1 MRSAT
6 DIQRL
11 LDELDRQNADSLE
24 DQDLDFKRW
33 INRSLNDSVA
43 MVVEAAVCMA
53 NGGGGTVIFG
63 VDDLAV
69 GRATAILGVPPE
81 VDVNRLKK
89 AVYDGTDPKLTP
101 VFEDLRVPEG
111 TGRLI
116 VMQVYPGIPPYT
128 DTAGGAKIRI
138 GKECKP
144 LTGTLRR
151 RVAVETGENDFSA
164 QIIAEAA
171 TADFSPAA
179 LETLRESARLDNA
192 PEDLVRMS
200 DRDLLEALG
209 LLRDGKIT
217 VAALLLAGSPEALK
231 KHLPSYGWSFFLM
244 ESDTAYRDR
253 VDDRDSLPMALKR
266 LADRINANNPIST
279 VAVGLAHFEYRT
291 YPEVAVREALLNAF
305 VHSDYRLGGP
315 IIVKQSAAKLE
326 ISNPGG
332 FIGGISPGN
341 ILHHPPMPR
350 NPLLAEALVKLR
362 LINRANLGIGR
373 IYRALLIEGKE
384 PPVIEEL
391 GECVRITLLARE
403 HSAGF
408 RNFVAE
414 ESKAGRLPGVDHLL
428 VLQYLLHHPEMD
440 TSTAARLCQRSEAEI
455 REILSQLETEW
466 HYLERGGTGR
476 GTYWIIAPDVFNRLR
491 ETGSQERDRRIDWEA
506 AKTRILSVLRQR
518 AERQEDGLSNE
529 EIRRIAHLDRN
540 QAGRLMRELRAEVP
554 DIKLVG
560 SKKGSRYVYGPLPSA

>member
-1 MRSAT
+1 MRNSS
-6 DIQRL
+6 DILRL
-11 LDELDRQNADSLE
+11 LEELERQNADSLE
-24 DQDLDFKRW
+24 AQDLDFKQW
-33 INRSLNDSVA
+33 NPRSLNDSVA
-43 MVVEAAVCMA
+43 MVVEMAVCMA
-53 NGGGGTVIFG
+53 NGGGGTVVFG
-63 VDDLAV
+63 VNDKAV
-69 GRATAILGVPPE
+69 GRAAAILGVPPE

-89 AVYDGTDPKLTP
+89 AVYDATDPKLTP
-101 VFEDLRVPEG
+101 VFEELRIPEG
-111 TGRLI
+111 TGRVL

-138 GKECKP
+138 GTECKP

-151 RVAVETGENDFSA
+151 RIAVETGENDLSA
-164 QIIAEAA
+164 QVVAEAGM
-171 TADFSPAA
+171 TDFSPAA
-179 LETLRESARLDNA
+179 LETLRESARLDKA
-192 PEDLVRMS
+192 PEDLIGMS

-209 LLRDGKIT
+209 LLRAGKPT
-217 VAALLLAGSPEALK
+217 VAALLLAGSPEALA
-231 KHLPSYGWSFFLM
+231 KHLPRYGWSFFLM
-244 ESDTAYRDR
+244 ESDTDYRDR
-253 VDDRDSLPMALKR
+253 VDDHDSLPVALKR
-266 LADRINANNPIST
+266 LAERINASNPIST

-305 VHSDYRLGGP
+305 VHADYRLGGA
-315 IIVKQSAAKLE
+315 IMVKQSAAKLE

-332 FIGGISPGN
+332 FIGGINPEN

-391 GECVRITLLARE
+391 GECVRVTLLARE
-403 HSAGF
+403 HSGGF
-408 RNFVAE
+408 RLFVAE

-455 REILSQLETEW
+455 REVLSQMETEW

-476 GTYWIIAPDVFNRLR
+476 GTYWMLAPDVFRRLR
-491 ETGSQERDRRIDWEA
+491 ESGTPERDRRIDWEA

-518 AERQEDGLSNE
+518 AERGELGLSNE

-540 QAGRLMRELRAEVP
+540 QAGRLMRELLSEVAEVQM
-554 DIKLVG
+554 VG
-560 SKKGSRYVYGPLPSA
+560 TKRYARYVYGLPT